1 MSYNDIHITM
11 HSFLTAKFT
20 TTITSMTSDSFQKL
34 SSNKSVTNKRG
45 CLDLVYISFEFNA
58 FMLKL
63 DQFIQKKKV
72 FGKNLRF
79 PFSCKNTDNNGV
91 LKTNR

>member
-1 MSYNDIHITM
+1 
-11 HSFLTAKFT
+11 
-20 TTITSMTSDSFQKL
+20 MTSDSFQKL

-63 DQFIQKKKV
+63 DQSIQKKKGIRQESEV
-72 FGKNLRF
+72 SLFM
-79 PFSCKNTDNNGV
+79 
-91 LKTNR
+91 